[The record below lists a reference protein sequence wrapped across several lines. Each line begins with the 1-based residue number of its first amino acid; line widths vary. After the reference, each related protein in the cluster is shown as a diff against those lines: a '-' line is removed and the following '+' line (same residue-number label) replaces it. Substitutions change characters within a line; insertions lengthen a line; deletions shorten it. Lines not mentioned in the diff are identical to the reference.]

1 MPIHTS
7 SGDVF
12 FPASHA
18 SVLITTDD
26 MVGSA
31 SQFKT
36 YSTSSEAVGGGLAVL
51 SVTEGIKFDHTLG
64 RFTVS
69 EAGTYKVT
77 AVTYSNIL
85 LISAF
90 LVQTIKKNGSV
101 DLLQGH
107 HILNTSS
114 NYNHSA
120 HVLVGTFTLAA
131 NDYIEHLL
139 NTSSGSS
146 KARAQ
151 SCSTFMINRIA

>member
-7 SGDVF
+7 GGDVF

-18 SVLITTDD
+18 SVLITTDS

-31 SQFKT
+31 SQFNT
-36 YSTSSEAVGGGLAVL
+36 YSTSSEAVDGGLAVL
-51 SVTEGIKFDHTLG
+51 SIADGIKFDATLG

-85 LISAF
+85 LLSAF

-101 DLLQGH
+101 NLLQGH
-107 HILNTSS
+107 HVLNTGSG
-114 NYNHSA
+114 YNHSA
-120 HVLVGTFTLAA
+120 HVLVGTFTVAA
-131 NDYIEHLL
+131 DDYNEHLI

-146 KARAQ
+146 KARAL
-151 SCSTFMINRIA
+151 SLIHI